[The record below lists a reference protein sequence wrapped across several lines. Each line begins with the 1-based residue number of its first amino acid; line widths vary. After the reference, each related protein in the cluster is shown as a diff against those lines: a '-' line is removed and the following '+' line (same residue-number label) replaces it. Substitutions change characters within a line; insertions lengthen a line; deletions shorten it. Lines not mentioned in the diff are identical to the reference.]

1 MVNTP
6 KSKKQQKK
14 AAGQAQ
20 HRQMQKDKKRK
31 EKIERKLHFPQAILK
46 RKNNQ

>member
-20 HRQMQKDKKRK
+20 HRQLLKDKEDKRK
-31 EKIERKLHFPQAILK
+31 ARKKASLPSSYSK
-46 RKNNQ
+46 GKK